1 MTWSWASIDGP
12 IHYDFYTLGKEGTS
26 HVDILDYLCIPESP
40 MNLTGT
46 LTGGHITVRGL
57 LMPVLPVTHDTDMDK
72 VDWIEHKEDI
82 TDSWRGHVT
91 WVPGSDLN
99 TREVSCDLPQA
110 TTAVEKSL

>member
-1 MTWSWASIDGP
+1 
-12 IHYDFYTLGKEGTS
+12 
-26 HVDILDYLCIPESP
+26 
-40 MNLTGT
+40 MNLAGT
-46 LTGGHITVRGL
+46 LAGGHITVRGL
-57 LMPVLPVTHDTDMDK
+57 LMPVLLVTHDTDMDK